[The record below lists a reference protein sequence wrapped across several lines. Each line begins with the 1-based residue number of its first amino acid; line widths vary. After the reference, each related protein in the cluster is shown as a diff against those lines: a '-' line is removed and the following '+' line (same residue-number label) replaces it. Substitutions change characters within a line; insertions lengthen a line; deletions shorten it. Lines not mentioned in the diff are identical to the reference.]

1 MQWFHIWIALQF
13 LGTGHSP
20 SNSLRRRDL
29 LTPCFALLTVCA
41 KSFRCTQHRKVC
53 HVWILRASVCKLR
66 VLSTILLCCLFVCL
80 LVFKPIR
87 RLLEVQHWAA
97 TAYKGTTSGSTC
109 CRQTGTSSSVLVWS
123 VSISLRNSDKLALL
137 HVISS
142 EGVSCKS
149 TLLHVPLL
157 LLQRWPFLV
166 WLLNPADCLFH

>member
-29 LTPCFALLTVCA
+29 LTPRFALLTVRA
-41 KSFRCTQHRKVC
+41 KSFRCTQH
-53 HVWILRASVCKLR
+53 SKLR
-66 VLSTILLCCLFVCL
+66 VLSTILLFCLFVCL